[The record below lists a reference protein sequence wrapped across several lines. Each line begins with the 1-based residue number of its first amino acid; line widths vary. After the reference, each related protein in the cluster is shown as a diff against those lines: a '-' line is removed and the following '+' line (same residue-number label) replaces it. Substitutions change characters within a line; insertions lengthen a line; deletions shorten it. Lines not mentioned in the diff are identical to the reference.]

1 MRSLFS
7 FLIAEDLDTDCEDLK
22 KERKKER
29 RRKRATSGQIAKLD
43 EITHSIQQGGGFRL
57 QAKLLDI
64 C

>member
-29 RRKRATSGQIAKLD
+29 RRKRATSGQIVKLD
-43 EITHSIQQGGGFRL
+43 ENNSLNTAGRRF
-57 QAKLLDI
+57 
-64 C
+64 